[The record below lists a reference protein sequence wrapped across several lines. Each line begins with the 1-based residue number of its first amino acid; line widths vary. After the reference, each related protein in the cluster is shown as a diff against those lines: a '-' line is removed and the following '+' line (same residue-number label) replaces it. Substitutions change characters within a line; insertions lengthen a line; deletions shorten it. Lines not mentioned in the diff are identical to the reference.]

1 MAMNIDDLDFND
13 DDPIIQNINNDD
25 GSQQPDFD
33 SLDQE
38 KPWLDGTEGGKSTNS
53 SPAEPEPKQEPEI
66 EEDIILSL
74 LKSKGIEDPSKLKFE
89 NEEGEIEEVDWESL
103 SNEEKLNILTSNDS
117 DIDYGLD
124 EEEQSLFNYLR
135 TNGISPSEYIQY
147 REQIAIENYKQSL
160 EGNPQYEIDNIT
172 DDELYALDLESR
184 VKDITK
190 EEIDIAL
197 EQEKANPA
205 LFEKKMQGIRQEYKE
220 AEDDRRQQEELLH
233 QQERQ
238 EQFEEFQD
246 GVMQALENL
255 TEIGGVELNLGQE
268 DLSEIADFILTSDAA
283 GVSWLGKALDDPE
296 TLVRMAWFAIKGDEA
311 FESLTE
317 YYTKEIT
324 QQKREAYTAGYE
336 DAKKGVQ
343 PRRNSKVVSKPVPKQ
358 DNDIPPTDVG
368 KKTIDDIDF

>member
-1 MAMNIDDLDFND
+1 MAISIDDLEFNE
-13 DDPIIQNINNDD
+13 DDPTIQNIPDD
-25 GSQQPDFD
+25 GNPSQPDFE
-33 SLDQE
+33 SLDPE
-38 KPWLDGTEGGKSTNS
+38 KPWMNGTIDGDRGTDSGADPDLPE
-53 SPAEPEPKQEPEI
+53 EPKT
-66 EEDIILSL
+66 EEDIIISL

-103 SNEEKLNILTSNDS
+103 SNEEKLNILTSDDS
-117 DIDYGLD
+117 DVDYGLD
-124 EEEQSLFNYLR
+124 EEEESLLNYLR
-135 TNGISPSEYIQY
+135 TNGISPSDYIQY
-147 REQIAIENYKQSL
+147 REQLAVENYRQSV

-172 DDELYALDLESR
+172 DDELYTLDLQSR
-184 VKDITK
+184 VKDITE
-190 EEIDIAL
+190 EEIAAAL

-220 AEDDRRQQEELLH
+220 AEDDKRQQEELLH
-233 QQERQ
+233 QQEKQ

-311 FESLTE
+311 FESLTD
-317 YYTKEIT
+317 YYAKEIA

-343 PRRNSKVVSKPVPKQ
+343 PKRTTKVVIKPAPKKGE
-358 DNDIPPTDVG
+358 DTPPANG
-368 KKTIDDIDF
+368 GERTIDDIDF

>member
-1 MAMNIDDLDFND
+1 MAMNIEDLDFNE
-13 DDPIIQNINNDD
+13 DDPIIQNPNND
-25 GSQQPDFD
+25 GESPQPDFD
-33 SLDQE
+33 SLNKE
-38 KPWLDGTEGGKSTNS
+38 KEWMDGTIDKGGTDT
-53 SPAEPEPKQEPEI
+53 PPVEPEPKQSPET
-66 EEDIILSL
+66 EEDIIISL

-103 SNEEKLNILTSNDS
+103 SNEEKLNILTSDDS
-117 DIDYGLD
+117 DVDYGLD
-124 EEEQSLFNYLR
+124 EEEQSLLNYLR
-135 TNGISPSEYIQY
+135 TNGISPSDYIQY
-147 REQIAIENYKQSL
+147 REQLAVENYKQLL

-172 DDELYALDLESR
+172 DDELYALDLQSR
-184 VKDITK
+184 VKDITD
-190 EEIDIAL
+190 EEINAAL

-296 TLVRMAWFAIKGDEA
+296 TLVRMVWFAIKGDEA
-311 FESLTE
+311 FESLTD
-317 YYTKEIT
+317 YYAKEIA

-343 PRRNSKVVSKPVPKQ
+343 PKRTTKVVTKPAPKQ
-358 DNDIPPTDVG
+358 GDDIPPTNNG
-368 KKTIDDIDF
+368 GKTIDDIDF

>member
-1 MAMNIDDLDFND
+1 MAMNIEDLDFNE
-13 DDPIIQNINNDD
+13 DDPIIQNPNND
-25 GSQQPDFD
+25 GESPQPDFD
-33 SLDQE
+33 SLNKE
-38 KPWLDGTEGGKSTNS
+38 KEWMDGTIDKGGTDT
-53 SPAEPEPKQEPEI
+53 PPVEPEPKQSPET
-66 EEDIILSL
+66 EEDIIISL

-103 SNEEKLNILTSNDS
+103 SNEEKLNILTSDDS
-117 DIDYGLD
+117 DVDYGLD
-124 EEEQSLFNYLR
+124 EEEQSLLNYLR
-135 TNGISPSEYIQY
+135 TNGISPSDYIQY
-147 REQIAIENYKQSL
+147 REQLAVENYKQSL

-172 DDELYALDLESR
+172 DDELYALDLQSR
-184 VKDITK
+184 VKDITD
-190 EEIDIAL
+190 EEINAAL

-311 FESLTE
+311 FESLTD
-317 YYTKEIT
+317 YYAKEIA

-343 PRRNSKVVSKPVPKQ
+343 PKRATKVVTKPAPKQ
-358 DNDIPPTDVG
+358 GDDIPPTNNG
-368 KKTIDDIDF
+368 GKTIDDIDF

>member
-13 DDPIIQNINNDD
+13 DDPIIQNNPND
-25 GSQQPDFD
+25 GSSAQPDFE
-33 SLDQE
+33 SMEPE
-38 KPWLDGTEGGKSTNS
+38 KTWMDGSFGTDNTPNPPS
-53 SPAEPEPKQEPEI
+53 EPEPSKDPET
-66 EEDIILSL
+66 EEDIIISL

-89 NEEGEIEEVDWESL
+89 NDEGEIEEVNWESL
-103 SNEEKLNILTSNDS
+103 SSEEKLNILTSDDS

-124 EEEQSLFNYLR
+124 EEEQSLLNYLK
-135 TNGISPSEYIQY
+135 TNGISPSDYIQY
-147 REQIAIENYKQSL
+147 REQLAVENYKQSV

-172 DDELYALDLESR
+172 DDDLYALDLQSR
-184 VKDITK
+184 VKDIT
-190 EEIDIAL
+190 EDEINAAL

-220 AEDDRRQQEELLH
+220 AEDDKRQQEELIH

-311 FESLTE
+311 FESLTD
-317 YYTKEIT
+317 YYSKEIA
-324 QQKREAYTAGYE
+324 QQKREAYNAGYE

-343 PRRNSKVVSKPVPKQ
+343 PKRTTKVVTKPAPKKE
-358 DNDIPPTDVG
+358 DGNPSG
-368 KKTIDDIDF
+368 NEGEKTIDDIDF

>member
-1 MAMNIDDLDFND
+1 MVGFTRLKCSRVC
-13 DDPIIQNINNDD
+13 
-25 GSQQPDFD
+25 G
-33 SLDQE
+33 
-38 KPWLDGTEGGKSTNS
+38 
-53 SPAEPEPKQEPEI
+53 EPEPKQSPET
-66 EEDIILSL
+66 EEDIIISL

-103 SNEEKLNILTSNDS
+103 SNEEKLNILTSDDS
-117 DIDYGLD
+117 DVDYGLD
-124 EEEQSLFNYLR
+124 EEEQSLLNYLR
-135 TNGISPSEYIQY
+135 TNGISPSDYIQY
-147 REQIAIENYKQSL
+147 REQLAVENYKQSL

-172 DDELYALDLESR
+172 DDELYALDLQSR
-184 VKDITK
+184 VKDITD
-190 EEIDIAL
+190 EEINAAL

-311 FESLTE
+311 FESLTD
-317 YYTKEIT
+317 YYAKEIA

-343 PRRNSKVVSKPVPKQ
+343 PKRTTKVVTKPAPKQ
-358 DNDIPPTDVG
+358 GDDIPPTNNG
-368 KKTIDDIDF
+368 GKTIDDIDF

>member
-1 MAMNIDDLDFND
+1 MAMNIEDLDFNE
-13 DDPIIQNINNDD
+13 DDPIIQNPNND
-25 GSQQPDFD
+25 GESPQPDFD
-33 SLDQE
+33 SLNKE
-38 KPWLDGTEGGKSTNS
+38 KEWMDGTIDKGGTDT
-53 SPAEPEPKQEPEI
+53 PPVEPEPKQSPET
-66 EEDIILSL
+66 EEDIIISL

-103 SNEEKLNILTSNDS
+103 SNEEKLNILTSDDS
-117 DIDYGLD
+117 DVDYGLD
-124 EEEQSLFNYLR
+124 EEEQSLLNYLR
-135 TNGISPSEYIQY
+135 TNGISPSDYIQY
-147 REQIAIENYKQSL
+147 REQLAVENYKQSS

-172 DDELYALDLESR
+172 DDELYALDLQSR
-184 VKDITK
+184 VKDITD
-190 EEIDIAL
+190 EEINAAL

-296 TLVRMAWFAIKGDEA
+296 TLVRMVWFAIKGDEA
-311 FESLTE
+311 FESLTD
-317 YYTKEIT
+317 YYAKEIA

-343 PRRNSKVVSKPVPKQ
+343 PKRTTKVVTKPAPKQ
-358 DNDIPPTDVG
+358 GDDIPPTNNG
-368 KKTIDDIDF
+368 GKTIDDIDF

>member
-1 MAMNIDDLDFND
+1 MNIEDLDFNE
-13 DDPIIQNINNDD
+13 DDPIIQNPNND
-25 GSQQPDFD
+25 GESSQPDFD
-33 SLDQE
+33 SLNKE
-38 KPWLDGTEGGKSTNS
+38 KEWMDGTIDKGGTDT
-53 SPAEPEPKQEPEI
+53 PPVEPEPKQSPET
-66 EEDIILSL
+66 EEDIIISL

-103 SNEEKLNILTSNDS
+103 SNEEKLNILTSDDS
-117 DIDYGLD
+117 DVDYGLD
-124 EEEQSLFNYLR
+124 EEEQSLLNYLR
-135 TNGISPSEYIQY
+135 TNGISPSDYIQY
-147 REQIAIENYKQSL
+147 REQLAVENYKQSL

-172 DDELYALDLESR
+172 DDELYALDLQSR
-184 VKDITK
+184 VKDITD
-190 EEIDIAL
+190 EEINAAL

-311 FESLTE
+311 FESLTD
-317 YYTKEIT
+317 YYAKEIA

-343 PRRNSKVVSKPVPKQ
+343 PKRTTKVVTKPAPKQ
-358 DNDIPPTDVG
+358 GDDIPPTNNG
-368 KKTIDDIDF
+368 GKTIDDIDF